1 MNSTHL
7 ILSPH
12 TKVVKNL
19 ASPVPCHR
27 HQIQGKHELEGW
39 RDEGE
44 GWRGVRV
51 TGGCKREGRRGAR
64 VMGGCKRDGWR
75 GGGMRVRGARVTVG
89 RKMEGWRGGGMRCGE
104 MRVQH
109 GCVE

>member
-19 ASPVPCHR
+19 ASPVPCQR
-27 HQIQGKHELEGW
+27 HQIQGEHELEGW

-44 GWRGVRV
+44 GWRDV
-51 TGGCKREGRRGAR
+51 R

-75 GGGMRVRGARVTVG
+75 GGGMRVRGARVMG
-89 RKMEGWRGGGMRCGE
+89 GCKGRGGGMRVRDGG
-104 MRVQH
+104 V
-109 GCVE
+109 